1 MLAVEPLKAS
11 SRSLPAMTTFRT
23 MEWPP
28 CQDRTSQEG
37 TFKGETPMSKSPASS
52 KAEQARSAEVQHYL
66 GTPSD
71 LPREGV
77 ENISAALRALLADVF
92 ALYLKTKNFHW
103 HMSGRHFRDLHLM
116 LDDQSA
122 ELLAMTDPL
131 AERARRIGGLTL
143 HSIGEVSRLQR
154 IKDNDAVYV
163 DAPDMI
169 AELCEDNKQ
178 LVAAMR
184 QVHGLTDEVGDCATT
199 SLLENWIDESEKRTW
214 FLFEVTRTT
223 FGSNS

>member
-1 MLAVEPLKAS
+1 MAL
-11 SRSLPAMTTFRT
+11 SRSLPALMTFRNT
-23 MEWPP
+23 E
-28 CQDRTSQEG
+28 CASHDRTGQGG

-52 KAEQARSAEVQHYL
+52 KVEQARSAEVQHYL

-71 LPREGV
+71 LPKEGV

-116 LDDQSA
+116 LDDQGA

-131 AERARRIGGLTL
+131 AERARRIGGITV
-143 HSIGEVSRLQR
+143 HSIGEISRLQR

-223 FGSNS
+223 FGANS